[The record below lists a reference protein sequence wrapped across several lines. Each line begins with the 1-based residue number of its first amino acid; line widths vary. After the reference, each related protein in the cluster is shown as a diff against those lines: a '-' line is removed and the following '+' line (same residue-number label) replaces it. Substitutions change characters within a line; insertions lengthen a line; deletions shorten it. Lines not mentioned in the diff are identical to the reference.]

1 MSTSIQNCSLQAQ
14 QTAQAYIIA
23 TKVYRDL
30 GYHLGSEVG
39 AYTYGHDRQD
49 EQDHGGVAF
58 LFLLT
63 FMAVVT
69 TLISDPWIGLG
80 VAQSTFLPMD

>member
-23 TKVYRDL
+23 TKIYRDF

-39 AYTYGHDRQD
+39 AYTYGQDRQD
-49 EQDHGGVAF
+49 EQDHGGVVF
-58 LFLLT
+58 LCFLS
-63 FMAVVT
+63 FMAIVT
-69 TLISDPWIGLG
+69 TLIRGSD
-80 VAQSTFLPMD
+80 